1 MRRKRSNI
9 FKKTKDKDTLNIDP
23 LAEHIRIPFAS
34 FVDNKMIKEK
44 RRNHIINNTID
55 QQILKAQKQY
65 EIKKNSVI
73 DQFKHRVMKRN
84 SQVDINARSLN
95 HSTMSTQ
102 DYEGTLFGKMRSN
115 SMSST
120 SRLNN

>member
-1 MRRKRSNI
+1 MRGQPISDMMKMNRRANDYLPQQRIMRRKRSNI

-55 QQILKAQKQY
+55 QQILKA
-65 EIKKNSVI
+65 
-73 DQFKHRVMKRN
+73 
-84 SQVDINARSLN
+84 
-95 HSTMSTQ
+95 
-102 DYEGTLFGKMRSN
+102 
-115 SMSST
+115 
-120 SRLNN
+120 